1 MGICPPDCCQRKLEM
16 SVDMTFSFLNKEY
29 EDAHEKIVDVVDEED
44 KKVEDAEAEEKEVE
58 YGRKFNIS
66 ENYSNQFKHY
76 QATNEKE
83 DTFDDIESAE
93 EDEDEEEDDE
103 QDQDEEGSEEE
114 VSEEDVSD
122 ESRSDDVSDES
133 RCEEEETKSPQFGKR
148 MFSDLYSPVDQ
159 EKLEEPV
166 VKKQKFEMSEI
177 LSAPV

>member
-1 MGICPPDCCQRKLEM
+1 
-16 SVDMTFSFLNKEY
+16 MTFSFLNKEY

-44 KKVEDAEAEEKEVE
+44 KKVEDVEAEEKEVE

-103 QDQDEEGSEEE
+103 QNQDEEGSEEE
-114 VSEEDVSD
+114 VSEE
-122 ESRSDDVSDES
+122 
-133 RCEEEETKSPQFGKR
+133 EETESPPFGKR

-166 VKKQKFEMSEI
+166 VK
-177 LSAPV
+177 